1 MRSFGRFL
9 ALNAATDEFLLGRWE
24 AAEARLAELGDAD
37 LEPWNAITRNQ
48 IAGQLH
54 LARGRLEEAA
64 RELREAEALCEGAP
78 AEYVPVVYAGLAE
91 VELWHVR
98 TGAARELVEQGLKAM
113 RGVSELLYAP
123 SLFAIGVR
131 VEAEAALG
139 AASPL
144 ERERAV
150 ESGRPVARG
159 ARRSSC
165 PGRRRRRRRSPTATP
180 RAPRPRGPPARTA
193 RTRGARWPTRGCGRR
208 SLSGGLR
215 ELAPC
220 RGGAA

>member
-1 MRSFGRFL
+1 MGDFEGALDVTADGERHAQRLGMHASFGRFL

-24 AAEARLAELGDAD
+24 AAEARLAELGDTD

-54 LARGRLEEAA
+54 LARGRLDEAA

-91 VELWHVR
+91 LELWQVR

-139 AASPL
+139 AASPA
-144 ERERAV
+144 RA
-150 ESGRPVARG
+150 
-159 ARRSSC
+159 
-165 PGRRRRRRRSPTATP
+165 
-180 RAPRPRGPPARTA
+180 
-193 RTRGARWPTRGCGRR
+193 
-208 SLSGGLR
+208 
-215 ELAPC
+215 
-220 RGGAA
+220 